1 MQRNFISFGS
11 LSTDLESHSN
21 LKGSNQSRKF
31 MNVSEVSSMLRHSL
45 RNDSSRE
52 STLQNQSLLSIA
64 SLKSIPAQNYSND
77 SKEFLLASL
86 SSSSLSTSKTNG
98 FPIETFPNSIEMKTN
113 EIAMLQQSI
122 GESIAFNNRTRKSSQ
137 ISRFVF
143 RQSAK

>member
-1 MQRNFISFGS
+1 
-11 LSTDLESHSN
+11 
-21 LKGSNQSRKF
+21 

-98 FPIETFPNSIEMKTN
+98 FPIETFSNSIEMKTN
-113 EIAMLQQSI
+113 EMKLQCC
-122 GESIAFNNRTRKSSQ
+122 NNRLENQSASIIELESHRKSLALSFGNLQ
-137 ISRFVF
+137 NESFGEEVEKLVTFDF
-143 RQSAK
+143 RRSKV